1 MTKVGTESRTEH
13 EMFKASAFS
22 VYIWIEK
29 EEEEGEQIVCCDDS
43 TTTPSNMY
51 FLPLS
56 LWAICR
62 WKETEA
68 EAEGKVVSSEKK
80 KEYKCCWLM
89 RQNKKWHTEKERNA
103 NIRPQVDKKKMILID
118 RIWLMWQCLQSVSQS
133 VRVRG
138 HVNIRTNCGHQQN
151 ANKPMQMSLLLL
163 LLLMKCPL
171 RSCNCSESELKR
183 VKVSSCFLSF
193 CFLVSSVSPARQSDR
208 LKWPRDLVMAH

>member
-1 MTKVGTESRTEH
+1 ML
-13 EMFKASAFS
+13 KASAFS

-80 KEYKCCWLM
+80 KEYKCYWLM

-103 NIRPQVDKKKMILID
+103 NIRPQVAKRKMILID

-138 HVNIRTNCGHQQN
+138 HVNIRTNCGHQIGDEQQANKN

-171 RSCNCSESELKR
+171 RSCNCPALVWTAEKSKGQLLFSFIL
-183 VKVSSCFLSF
+183 SSFSG
-193 CFLVSSVSPARQSDR
+193 
-208 LKWPRDLVMAH
+208 